1 MSNMVNEKKLKD
13 WERKAQLAKKKSVNG
28 GIKFDDDKP
37 DYSLLPPNA
46 LEDVVK
52 VLTIGAKKYDR
63 HNWKKLDNI
72 DDRYFAAAQRHL
84 WALQKNETFDK
95 ETGIHHGAHAIC
107 CIMFLVEFYYLQ
119 NNKNKV

>member
-1 MSNMVNEKKLKD
+1 MLSKD
-13 WERKAQLAKKKSVNG
+13 KVKEWKDKAKAAKKKSTSG

-46 LEDVVK
+46 LEEVVK

-84 WALQKNETFDK
+84 WALQKGEIYDD

-107 CIMFLVEFYYLQ
+107 CIMFLVEINSLQ
-119 NNKNKV
+119 NNKHKV

>member
-1 MSNMVNEKKLKD
+1 MVSEKKQSE
-13 WERKAQLAKKKSVNG
+13 WNTKAKLAKKKSVNG
-28 GIKFDDDKP
+28 GIKFDEDKP
-37 DYSLLPPNA
+37 DYSLIPPNA
-46 LEDVVK
+46 LEDAVK

-72 DDRYFAAAQRHL
+72 NDRYFAAAQRHL
-84 WALQKNETFDK
+84 WALQKGETFDK